1 MDLAEVM
8 TRLEALGNA
17 QTRKTY
23 LNHGAVEPFFGV
35 KIGDLKPI
43 VKKIKKDAAL
53 ASQLY
58 ATGNSDAMYL
68 AGLIADPQ
76 AISAEE
82 LERWAHTASWQ
93 MNSDYTVAWVAA
105 ESPHGWKL
113 GLRWID
119 SGEPLVASSGWA
131 TLACVVQM
139 VPDDQLDLAKLRAL
153 LARVEKQLH
162 AAPNGV
168 RYTMNG
174 FVIAVGSYVA
184 PLSAEARKVGV
195 ALGKVKVD
203 MGNTACKVPS
213 APEYIDKVVGMGRLG
228 QKRKSVRC

>member
-8 TRLEALGNA
+8 TRLEALGSA
-17 QTRKTY
+17 QTKKTH
-23 LNHGAVEPFFGV
+23 LNHGAVEPLFGV
-35 KIGDLKPI
+35 KVGDLKPL
-43 VKKIKKDAAL
+43 VKKIKQDAAL

-76 AISAEE
+76 AISAAE
-82 LERWAHTASWQ
+82 LERWAHAASWQ
-93 MNSDYTVAWVAA
+93 MISEYTVAWVAA
-105 ESPHGWKL
+105 ESPHGWQL

-119 SGEPLVASSGWA
+119 GSEEHVQSSGWA
-131 TLACVVQM
+131 TLSGVVAM
-139 VPDDQLDLAKLRAL
+139 VSDDQLDLAKLRAL
-153 LARVEKQLH
+153 LARVETQLH
-162 AAPNGV
+162 GAPNRV

-174 FVIAVGSYVA
+174 FVISVGCYVA